1 MNLRLSIPY
10 LEFLVYD
17 MGLVEL
23 VVYGI
28 VLGSI
33 IALGAIGLTL
43 LYGVLRF
50 AHFAHGDLMT
60 LGAYVVLLLN
70 LELLPA
76 LGIPDLKLGPL
87 SFGPRMLGALLV
99 SMAVTALVAL
109 LIDRILYN
117 PLRARRS
124 SAALLAIASLGMA
137 FILRSLIYII
147 WGPQFLFYSQELR
160 HTWELPAGVRLKPDQ
175 VFILAMALLLVLL
188 LYLFLQRTK
197 LGKAMRAMA
206 DNPQL
211 AWVCGIDI
219 GRVTIWTWGLGAALA
234 AAAGVLYGI
243 DAQLRPDM
251 GWSFLL
257 PLFAAVILGG
267 IGSPLG
273 ALVGGII
280 LGVVQQVSTAF
291 MMPTYK
297 PAVAFLVLILLL
309 LVRPR
314 GLFGGT

>member
-1 MNLRLSIPY
+1 
-10 LEFLVYD
+10 VT
-17 MGLVEL
+17 EL
-23 VVYGI
+23 IVYGI

-43 LYGVLRF
+43 LYGILRF

-70 LELLPA
+70 AQLLPT
-76 LGIPDLKLGPL
+76 LGVPELRLGPL
-87 SFGPRMLGALLV
+87 SFGGRMLGSLLI
-99 SMAVTALVAL
+99 SMGVTALVAL
-109 LIDRILYN
+109 CIDRLLYAPLHGRQSSPVIL
-117 PLRARRS
+117 AM
-124 SAALLAIASLGMA
+124 ASLGMA

-160 HTWELPAGVRLKPDQ
+160 PAWELPMGIRLKPDQ
-175 VFILAMALLLVLL
+175 VFILVMTLLLVLL

-197 LGKAMRAMA
+197 LGKAMRATA

-211 AWVCGIDI
+211 AWVCGIDT
-219 GRVTIWTWGLGAALA
+219 GRVTAWTWVLGAALA

-267 IGSPLG
+267 IGSPVG

-291 MMPTYK
+291 LLPTYK
-297 PAVAFLVLILLL
+297 PAVAFLLLIVILFI
-309 LVRPR
+309 RPR
-314 GLFGGT
+314 GLFGG

>member
-1 MNLRLSIPY
+1 MT
-10 LEFLVYD
+10 
-17 MGLVEL
+17 EL
-23 VVYGI
+23 IVYGI

-43 LYGVLRF
+43 LYGILRF

-70 LELLPA
+70 ADMLPS
-76 LGIPDLKLGPL
+76 LGIPEFRLAPL
-87 SFGPRMLGALLV
+87 SFGGRMLGALFV
-99 SMAVTALVAL
+99 SMGVTAVVAL
-109 LIDRILYN
+109 SIDRLLYN
-117 PLRARRS
+117 PLRARKS
-124 SAALLAIASLGMA
+124 SPVILAMASLGMA
-137 FILRSLIYII
+137 FIVRSLIYII
-147 WGPQFLFYSQELR
+147 WGPQFLFYTQELR
-160 HTWELPAGVRLKPDQ
+160 PAWELPLGVRLRPDQ
-175 VFILAMALLLVLL
+175 VFILAMVLLLVLL

-197 LGKAMRAMA
+197 LGKAMRATA

-211 AWVCGIDI
+211 AWVCGIDT
-219 GRVTIWTWGLGAALA
+219 GRVTAWTWVLGAALA
-234 AAAGVLYGI
+234 ATAGVLYGI

-273 ALVGGII
+273 ALIGGLI

-291 MMPTYK
+291 LLPTYK

>member
-1 MNLRLSIPY
+1 MT
-10 LEFLVYD
+10 
-17 MGLVEL
+17 EL
-23 VVYGI
+23 IVYGI

-43 LYGVLRF
+43 LFGILRF

-70 LELLPA
+70 AEMLPA
-76 LGIPDLKLGPL
+76 LGIPELKLGPL
-87 SFGPRMLGALLV
+87 SFGGRMLGALCL
-99 SMAVTALVAL
+99 SMGVTAVVAL
-109 LIDRILYN
+109 SIDQLLYN
-117 PLRARRS
+117 PLRARKS
-124 SAALLAIASLGMA
+124 SPVILAMASLGMA
-137 FILRSLIYII
+137 FIVRSLIYII

-160 HTWELPAGVRLKPDQ
+160 PAWELPLEVRLRPDQ
-175 VFILAMALLLVLL
+175 VFILAIVLLLVLL

-197 LGKAMRAMA
+197 LGKAMRATA

-211 AWVCGIDI
+211 ALVCGIDT
-219 GRVTIWTWGLGAALA
+219 GRVTAWTWVLGAALA
-234 AAAGVLYGI
+234 AAAGMLYGI

-251 GWSFLL
+251 GWSFML

-273 ALVGGII
+273 ALVGGLI

-291 MMPTYK
+291 LLPTYK

-309 LVRPR
+309 FVRPR
-314 GLFGGT
+314 GLFGGM

>member
-1 MNLRLSIPY
+1 MT
-10 LEFLVYD
+10 
-17 MGLVEL
+17 EL
-23 VVYGI
+23 FVYGV
-28 VLGSI
+28 VLGGI
-33 IALGAIGLTL
+33 MALGAIGLTL

-70 LELLPA
+70 VELLPA
-76 LGIPDLKLGPL
+76 LGIPELKWGPL
-87 SFGPRMLGALLV
+87 SFGGRMLGALAV
-99 SMAVTALVAL
+99 SMGVTAGVAL
-109 LIDRILYN
+109 LIDRILYH

-124 SAALLAIASLGMA
+124 SPAMLAIASLGMA

-147 WGPQFLFYSQELR
+147 WGPQFLFYSRELR
-160 HTWELPAGVRLKPDQ
+160 PAWGLPLGVRLKPDQ
-175 VFILAMALLLVLL
+175 VFILVMVLLLVLL
-188 LYLFLQRTK
+188 LYLFLQHTK
-197 LGKAMRAMA
+197 LGKAMRATA

-211 AWVCGIDI
+211 ALVCGIDTTH
-219 GRVTIWTWGLGAALA
+219 VTSWTWGIGAALA

-291 MMPTYK
+291 LLPTYK
-297 PAVAFLVLILLL
+297 PAVAFLVLVLLL
-309 LVRPR
+309 FVRPR

>member
-1 MNLRLSIPY
+1 MI
-10 LEFLVYD
+10 
-17 MGLVEL
+17 EL
-23 VVYGI
+23 IVYGV

-43 LYGVLRF
+43 LYGILRF

-60 LGAYVVLLLN
+60 LGAYLVLLLN
-70 LELLPA
+70 AELLPG
-76 LGIPDLKLGPL
+76 LGIPELKWGAL
-87 SFGPRMLGALLV
+87 SFGGRMLGALV
-99 SMAVTALVAL
+99 IAMGATAMVAV
-109 LIDRILYN
+109 LIDRCLYK
-117 PLRARRS
+117 PLRGRNS
-124 SAALLAIASLGMA
+124 SPIILAIASLGMA
-137 FILRSLIYII
+137 FILRSLIYLG

-160 HTWELPAGVRLKPDQ
+160 PAWELPLEVRLRPDQ
-175 VFILAMALLLVLL
+175 VFILLLALGLVLL
-188 LYLFLQRTK
+188 LYLFLQHTR
-197 LGKAMRAMA
+197 LGKAMRATA

-211 AWVCGIDI
+211 AWVCGIDAE
-219 GRVTIWTWGLGAALA
+219 RVMAWTWVLGAALA
-234 AAAGVLYGI
+234 AAAGALYGI

-273 ALVGGII
+273 ALVGGLI

-291 MMPTYK
+291 LLPTYK

-309 LVRPR
+309 FVRPR
-314 GLFGGT
+314 GLFGSA

>member
-1 MNLRLSIPY
+1 MT
-10 LEFLVYD
+10 
-17 MGLVEL
+17 EL

-43 LYGVLRF
+43 LYGILRF
-50 AHFAHGDLMT
+50 AHFAHGDLMS
-60 LGAYVVLLLN
+60 LGAYVVFFLN
-70 LELLPA
+70 VDLLPQ
-76 LGIPDLKLGPL
+76 LGIPELKLGPL
-87 SFGPRMLGALLV
+87 SFGGRLLGALVV
-99 SMAVTALVAL
+99 SMGVTAAIAL
-109 LIDRILYN
+109 LIDRLLYA
-117 PLRARRS
+117 PLRRRKS
-124 SAALLAIASLGMA
+124 SPVILAIASLGIA

-147 WGPQFLFYSQELR
+147 WGPQFLFYSEALR
-160 HTWELPAGVRLKPDQ
+160 PAWELPLDVRVRPDQ
-175 VFILAMALLLVLL
+175 LCILVVVFVLVLL
-188 LYLFLQRTK
+188 LSLFLQRTK
-197 LGKAMRAMA
+197 LGKAMRATA

-211 AWVCGIDI
+211 AWVCGIDTV
-219 GRVTIWTWGLGAALA
+219 RLTTWTWLLGAALA

-251 GWSFLL
+251 GWSFVL

-267 IGSPLG
+267 IGNPLG
-273 ALVGGII
+273 ALAGGMI

-291 MMPTYK
+291 LLPTYK
-297 PAVAFLVLILLL
+297 PAVAFLVLIILL

>member
-1 MNLRLSIPY
+1 MI
-10 LEFLVYD
+10 
-17 MGLVEL
+17 EL
-23 VVYGI
+23 IVYGI

-43 LYGVLRF
+43 LYGILRF

-70 LELLPA
+70 AQLLPT
-76 LGIPDLKLGPL
+76 LGVPELRAGSL
-87 SFGPRMLGALLV
+87 SFGGRMLGSLLI
-99 SMAVTALVAL
+99 SMGVTAVVAL
-109 LIDRILYN
+109 CIDRLLYA
-117 PLRARRS
+117 PLRGRKS
-124 SAALLAIASLGMA
+124 SPVILAIASLGMA

-147 WGPQFLFYSQELR
+147 WGPQFLFYSQALR
-160 HTWELPAGVRLKPDQ
+160 PAWELPMGIRLKPDQ
-175 VFILAMALLLVLL
+175 VFILVTALLLVLL

-197 LGKAMRAMA
+197 LGKAMRATA

-211 AWVCGIDI
+211 AWVCGIDT
-219 GRVTIWTWGLGAALA
+219 GRVTAWTWLLGAALA

-267 IGSPLG
+267 IGSPVG

-291 MMPTYK
+291 LLPTYK
-297 PAVAFLVLILLL
+297 PAVAFLLLIVILLI
-309 LVRPR
+309 RPR
-314 GLFGGT
+314 GLFGG

>member
-1 MNLRLSIPY
+1 
-10 LEFLVYD
+10 
-17 MGLVEL
+17 
-23 VVYGI
+23 VYGV
-28 VLGSI
+28 VLGSV
-33 IALGAIGLTL
+33 IALGAMGLTL

-70 LELLPA
+70 VEVLPA
-76 LGIPDLKLGPL
+76 LGIPEFKLGPL
-87 SFGPRMLGALLV
+87 SFGGRLLGSLVV
-99 SMAVTALVAL
+99 SMGVTALVAL
-109 LIDRILYN
+109 LIDRLLYN

-124 SAALLAIASLGMA
+124 SPVILAMASLGMA

-147 WGPQFLFYSQELR
+147 WGPQFLFYSQALR
-160 HTWELPAGVRLKPDQ
+160 PTWELPLEVRLKPDQ

-197 LGKAMRAMA
+197 LGKAMRATA

-211 AWVCGIDI
+211 AWVCGIDTA
-219 GRVTIWTWGLGAALA
+219 RVTAWTWGLGAALA

-273 ALVGGII
+273 AMIGGII
-280 LGVVQQVSTAF
+280 LGVVQQVSTVF
-291 MMPTYK
+291 LLPTYK
-297 PAVAFLVLILLL
+297 PAVAFIVLILLL
-309 LVRPR
+309 FARPR

>member
-1 MNLRLSIPY
+1 MTEL
-10 LEFLVYD
+10 LVYG
-17 MGLVEL
+17 M
-23 VVYGI
+23 

-43 LYGVLRF
+43 LFGVLRF

-60 LGAYVVLLLN
+60 LGAYVALFLN
-70 LELLPA
+70 AEFLVA
-76 LGIPDLKLGPL
+76 LGMPELKWGPL
-87 SFGPRMLGALLV
+87 SFGGRMLGALLV
-99 SMAVTALVAL
+99 SMAVTTLVAL
-109 LIDRILYN
+109 LIDRMLYA
-117 PLRARRS
+117 PLRDRGSS
-124 SAALLAIASLGMA
+124 SAILAIASLGMA
-137 FILRSLIYII
+137 LILRSLLYLI

-160 HTWELPAGVRLKPDQ
+160 LAWEFPLGVRLKPDQ
-175 VFILAMALLLVLL
+175 LFILVLALLLVLL
-188 LYLFLQRTK
+188 LYLFLQHTK
-197 LGKAMRAMA
+197 LGKAMRATA

-211 AWVCGIDI
+211 ALVCGIDTAY
-219 GRVTIWTWGLGAALA
+219 VTAWTWGIGASLA

-257 PLFAAVILGG
+257 SLFAAVILGG

-273 ALVGGII
+273 AWVGGMI

-291 MMPTYK
+291 LLPTYK
-297 PAVAFLVLILLL
+297 PAVAFVVLILLL
-309 LVRPR
+309 CIRPR

>member
-1 MNLRLSIPY
+1 
-10 LEFLVYD
+10 VT
-17 MGLVEL
+17 EL

-43 LYGVLRF
+43 LYGILRF

-60 LGAYVVLLLN
+60 LGAYGVLFLN
-70 LELLPA
+70 VDVLPQ
-76 LGIPDLKLGPL
+76 LGISELKLGPL
-87 SFGPRMLGALLV
+87 SFGGRLLGALVV
-99 SMAVTALVAL
+99 SMGVTAAIAL
-109 LIDRILYN
+109 LIDRLLYA
-117 PLRARRS
+117 PLRSRKS
-124 SAALLAIASLGMA
+124 SPVILAIASLGIA

-147 WGPQFLFYSQELR
+147 WGPQFLFYSEALR
-160 HTWELPAGVRLKPDQ
+160 PAWELPLDVRVRPDQ
-175 VFILAMALLLVLL
+175 LFILVMTCVLVLL

-197 LGKAMRAMA
+197 LGKAMRATA

-211 AWVCGIDI
+211 AWVCGIDTA
-219 GRVTIWTWGLGAALA
+219 RVTTWTWLLGAALA

-251 GWSFLL
+251 GWSFIL

-267 IGSPLG
+267 IGNPLG
-273 ALVGGII
+273 ALVGGMI

-291 MMPTYK
+291 LLPTYK
-297 PAVAFLVLILLL
+297 PAVAFLVLIILL

>member
-1 MNLRLSIPY
+1 MNLRISSLT
-10 LEFLVYD
+10 EFLVSD
-17 MGLVEL
+17 MGFVEL
-23 VVYGI
+23 VVYGV

-60 LGAYVVLLLN
+60 LGAYVVFLLN
-70 LELLPA
+70 LELLPT
-76 LGIPDLKLGPL
+76 LGIPELRWGPL
-87 SFGPRMLGALLV
+87 SFGGRMLGALIV
-99 SMAVTALVAL
+99 SMGVTALVAL
-109 LIDRILYN
+109 LIDRILYH
-117 PLRARRS
+117 PLRARKS
-124 SAALLAIASLGMA
+124 SPAILAIASLGMA

-160 HTWELPAGVRLKPDQ
+160 PAWALPLGVRLKPDQ
-175 VFILAMALLLVLL
+175 VLILGLALLLVLL
-188 LYLFLQRTK
+188 LYLFLQYTK
-197 LGKAMRAMA
+197 LGKAMRATA

-211 AWVCGIDI
+211 ALVCGIDT
-219 GRVTIWTWGLGAALA
+219 GRVTAWTWGLGAALA
-234 AAAGVLYGI
+234 AAAGVLYGV

-273 ALVGGII
+273 AFVGGMI

-291 MMPTYK
+291 LLPTYK

-309 LVRPR
+309 FVRPR
-314 GLFGGT
+314 GLFGGA

>member
-1 MNLRLSIPY
+1 MT
-10 LEFLVYD
+10 
-17 MGLVEL
+17 EL
-23 VVYGI
+23 IVYGI

-43 LYGVLRF
+43 LYGILRF

-70 LELLPA
+70 TEMLPS
-76 LGIPDLKLGPL
+76 LGIPEFKLGPL
-87 SFGPRMLGALLV
+87 SFGGRMLGALCL
-99 SMAVTALVAL
+99 SMGVTAVVAL
-109 LIDRILYN
+109 CIDRLLYN
-117 PLRARRS
+117 PLRARKS
-124 SAALLAIASLGMA
+124 SPVILAMASLGMA
-137 FILRSLIYII
+137 FIVRSLIYIV
-147 WGPQFLFYSQELR
+147 WGPQFLFYTQELR
-160 HTWELPAGVRLKPDQ
+160 PAWELPLGVRLRPDQ
-175 VFILAMALLLVLL
+175 VFILAIVLLLVLL

-197 LGKAMRAMA
+197 LGKAMRATA

-211 AWVCGIDI
+211 ALVCGIDT
-219 GRVTIWTWGLGAALA
+219 GRVTAWTWALGAALA

-273 ALVGGII
+273 ALIGGLI

-291 MMPTYK
+291 LLPTYK

>member
-1 MNLRLSIPY
+1 MT
-10 LEFLVYD
+10 
-17 MGLVEL
+17 EL
-23 VVYGI
+23 VVYGV
-28 VLGSI
+28 VLGSV

-70 LELLPA
+70 VELLPA
-76 LGIPDLKLGPL
+76 LGIPELKLGPL
-87 SFGPRMLGALLV
+87 SFGGRMLGSLVV
-99 SMAVTALVAL
+99 SMGVTALVAL
-109 LIDRILYN
+109 LIDRCLYH

-124 SAALLAIASLGMA
+124 SPAILAIASLGMA

-160 HTWELPAGVRLKPDQ
+160 PAWELPLQVRLKPDQ
-175 VFILAMALLLVLL
+175 VFILTLALLLVLL

-197 LGKAMRAMA
+197 LGKAMRATA

-211 AWVCGIDI
+211 AWVCGIDTD
-219 GRVTIWTWGLGAALA
+219 RVTAWTWGLGAALA

-291 MMPTYK
+291 LLPTYK

-309 LVRPR
+309 FVRPR

>member
-1 MNLRLSIPY
+1 VSFCKMQRWGGSISGAA
-10 LEFLVYD
+10 
-17 MGLVEL
+17 MTEL
-23 VVYGI
+23 IVYGV

-43 LYGVLRF
+43 LNGILRF

-147 WGPQFLFYSQELR
+147 WGPQFLFYSQALR

-175 VFILAMALLLVLL
+175 VFILVMALLLVFL

-197 LGKAMRAMA
+197 LGKSMRAMA

-219 GRVTIWTWGLGAALA
+219 GRVTAWTWGLGAALA
-234 AAAGVLYGI
+234 AAAGVLYGV

-273 ALVGGII
+273 ALVGGIT

>member
-1 MNLRLSIPY
+1 MT
-10 LEFLVYD
+10 
-17 MGLVEL
+17 EL
-23 VVYGI
+23 LIYGV

-60 LGAYVVLLLN
+60 FGAYVVLLLN
-70 LELLPA
+70 VELLPA
-76 LGIPDLKLGPL
+76 LGMPELKWGPL
-87 SFGPRMLGALLV
+87 SFGGRMLGSLVV
-99 SMAVTALVAL
+99 SMGVTALVAL
-109 LIDRILYN
+109 LIDRILYR

-124 SAALLAIASLGMA
+124 SPAILAIASLGMA
-137 FILRSLIYII
+137 FILRSLIYIV
-147 WGPQFLFYSQELR
+147 WGPQFLFYSHELR
-160 HTWELPAGVRLKPDQ
+160 PAWVLPLDVRLKPDQ
-175 VFILAMALLLVLL
+175 VFILVIVLLLVLL
-188 LYLFLQRTK
+188 LYVFLQRTK
-197 LGKAMRAMA
+197 LGKAMRATA

-211 AWVCGIDI
+211 AWVCGIDT
-219 GRVTIWTWGLGAALA
+219 GRVTAYTWGLGAALA
-234 AAAGVLYGI
+234 ATAGVLYGI

-267 IGSPLG
+267 IGNPLG

-291 MMPTYK
+291 LLPTYK

-314 GLFGGT
+314 GLFGGA

>member
-1 MNLRLSIPY
+1 MTEL
-10 LEFLVYD
+10 LVY
-17 MGLVEL
+17 GV
-23 VVYGI
+23 

-43 LYGVLRF
+43 LYGILRF
-50 AHFAHGDLMT
+50 AHFAHGDVMT

-70 LELLPA
+70 AELLPA
-76 LGIPDLKLGPL
+76 LGVPERKLGPL
-87 SFGPRMLGALLV
+87 SFGWRLLGSLV
-99 SMAVTALVAL
+99 ISMGVTAAVAL
-109 LIDRILYN
+109 LIDRLLYN
-117 PLRARRS
+117 PLRARKS
-124 SAALLAIASLGMA
+124 SPVILAMASLGMA

-160 HTWELPAGVRLKPDQ
+160 PAWELPLEVRLRPDQ
-175 VFILAMALLLVLL
+175 VFILLTVLLLVLL

-197 LGKAMRAMA
+197 LGKAMRATA

-211 AWVCGIDI
+211 ALVCGIET
-219 GRVTIWTWGLGAALA
+219 GRVTAWTWTLGAALA

-257 PLFAAVILGG
+257 PLFAAVVLGG

-273 ALVGGII
+273 ALVGGLI
-280 LGVVQQVSTAF
+280 LGVVQQMSTAF
-291 MMPTYK
+291 LLPTYK
-297 PAVAFLVLILLL
+297 PAVAFLVLIILL

>member
-1 MNLRLSIPY
+1 MTEL
-10 LEFLVYD
+10 LVY
-17 MGLVEL
+17 GV
-23 VVYGI
+23 

-43 LYGVLRF
+43 LYGILRF

-70 LELLPA
+70 VELLPA
-76 LGIPDLKLGPL
+76 LGIPELKLGPL
-87 SFGPRMLGALLV
+87 SFGGRMLGSLVV
-99 SMAVTALVAL
+99 SMGVTAAGRPADRPTPLPSPARPTILPRHPRHGL
-109 LIDRILYN
+109 LGDGLY
-117 PLRARRS
+117 PAQPDLYHLG
-124 SAALLAIASLGMA
+124 AAIFVLFPGAAPGLGAASGGA
-137 FILRSLIYII
+137 
-147 WGPQFLFYSQELR
+147 
-160 HTWELPAGVRLKPDQ
+160 AKPDQ
-175 VFILAMALLLVLL
+175 VFILVLVLLLVLL

-197 LGKAMRAMA
+197 LGKAMRATA

-211 AWVCGIDI
+211 AWVCGIDT
-219 GRVTIWTWGLGAALA
+219 GRVTAWTWGLGAALA

-273 ALVGGII
+273 ALVGGMI

-291 MMPTYK
+291 LLPTYK

-309 LVRPR
+309 FVRPR
-314 GLFGGT
+314 GLFGGP

>member
-1 MNLRLSIPY
+1 MT
-10 LEFLVYD
+10 
-17 MGLVEL
+17 EL
-23 VVYGI
+23 IVYGV

-70 LELLPA
+70 TNLLPA
-76 LGIPDLKLGPL
+76 LGIPEFKLGAL
-87 SFGPRMLGALLV
+87 SLGGRMLGSLLV
-99 SMAVTALVAL
+99 SMAVTASVAL
-109 LIDRILYN
+109 LTDRILYH

-124 SAALLAIASLGMA
+124 SPVIIAMASLGMA

-147 WGPQFLFYSQELR
+147 WGPQFLFYAQELR
-160 HTWELPAGVRLKPDQ
+160 PAWELPLAVRLKPDQ
-175 VFILAMALLLVLL
+175 VLILVMALFLVLL

-197 LGKAMRAMA
+197 LGKAMRATA

-211 AWVCGIDI
+211 ARVCGIDTD
-219 GRVTIWTWGLGAALA
+219 RVTAWTWVLGAALA

-273 ALVGGII
+273 ALVGGVI

-291 MMPTYK
+291 LLPTYK
-297 PAVAFLVLILLL
+297 PAVAFVVLILLL
-309 LVRPR
+309 FVRPR